1 MKFVM
6 IVMFATIGDIY
17 VFTEPSFETRK
28 ECMTYLVEN
37 SKTLNLKLM
46 MEYGYQKQIH
56 AVNCMDFN
64 EFTAIVNGE
73 REI

>member
-46 MEYGYQKQIH
+46 MEY
-56 AVNCMDFN
+56 V
-64 EFTAIVNGE
+64 
-73 REI
+73 